1 MKKVVLAA
9 TAVAASPLLL
19 IVPVVAISAGSAGAN
34 VAANCEDN
42 APGVDAAAVA
52 EQVESILNGADGEG
66 AEVGPLLD
74 PQEQIPN
81 ARTIQATGVAMG
93 VPVRGQVVAL
103 ATAMQESS
111 LRNIDYGD
119 RDSVGLFQQRPSQGW
134 GTVEQIMDPV
144 YSSRKF
150 YEGLLAVAGW
160 ESLTVTQ
167 AAQAVQRS
175 AYPDAYAKWEPLARA
190 LQEAIAPTLDD
201 EDGRAGDED
210 ADPGDPRTGGCEQE
224 GDGSGYGPI
233 PEGTLPEGYEVPED
247 APGPVQVAIRWA
259 LGQLGTPYQWGGSC
273 TAAHGEDPL
282 GRCDCSS
289 LMRQAYKAAGID
301 ISRTT
306 YTQIKDGKSVD
317 LDDLEPG
324 DLVFNRGTTAQP
336 EHVGMV
342 IGHGLVINAP
352 RTGAVVRVEPLAD
365 WKPQIFAA
373 RRVT

>member
-19 IVPVVAISAGSAGAN
+19 LVPVVAISAGSAGAN
-34 VAANCEDN
+34 VAANCEDD
-42 APGVDAAAVA
+42 AQGVDAEAVA
-52 EQVESILNGADGEG
+52 ELVAEILGSGGEG
-66 AEVGPLLD
+66 SVQVDQLVD
-74 PQEQIPN
+74 PQEQVPN
-81 ARTIQATGVAMG
+81 ARTIQATGVAMS

-103 ATAMQESS
+103 ATAMQEST

-201 EDGRAGDED
+201 EGGRAGDED
-210 ADPGDPRTGGCEQE
+210 DPGDPGTGACEQE

-233 PEGTLPEGYEVPED
+233 PEGTLPEGYEIPED
-247 APGPVQVAIRWA
+247 APEPVRSAIRWA

-289 LMRQAYKAAGID
+289 LMQQAYKAAGID
-301 ISRTT
+301 IGRTT
-306 YTQIKDGKSVD
+306 YVQIKDGKAVD

-324 DLVFNRGTTAQP
+324 DLVFNRGTKAQP

-342 IGHGLVINAP
+342 IGHGLIVNAP

-365 WKPQIFAA
+365 WRPQIFAA
-373 RRVT
+373 RRVA